1 MRILA
6 RRTRATV
13 TTLAAA
19 ATAVATSLLLST
31 SGVAAQGD
39 DPAGGVAAAQA
50 QARAADAAALTGGK
64 GPKPTIV
71 LVHGAW
77 ADASGWQVEIA
88 ALTKAGYPVVAPAN
102 PLRGLASDSAYLR
115 SLLQTIPGPVVLV
128 GHSYGGAVIT
138 NAATGLPNVK
148 ALVYVAAFV
157 PAAGEPVA
165 QLAAQF
171 PGSLITQD
179 ALDARPYTLADG
191 TGGVDLYLKASV
203 FRDAFAADLP
213 RGVTTVLQAAQ
224 RPFSLAA
231 FTEPSGD
238 PAWATIPSWYL
249 VATADHAIPPAAQ
262 RFMAQRA
269 GSTVSQVRSSHAALI
284 SHPAETVALIVKAA
298 RATR

>member
-1 MRILA
+1 MSTLTG
-6 RRTRATV
+6 RTRAAFTSLV
-13 TTLAAA
+13 AAGALAA
-19 ATAVATSLLLST
+19 SLLLSGAAPT
-31 SGVAAQGD
+31 SGGD
-39 DPAGGVAAAQA
+39 DPGGATAAAQA
-50 QARAADAAALTGGK
+50 KAAEAAALAGDRRV
-64 GPKPTIV
+64 PKPTIV

-88 ALTKAGYPVVAPAN
+88 ALTKAGYPVIAPAN
-102 PLRGLASDSAYLR
+102 PLRGLSSDSAYLR
-115 SLLQTIPGPVVLV
+115 SLLETIPGPVVLV

-148 ALVYVAAFV
+148 ALVYIAAFV

-165 QLAAQF
+165 QLAGQF
-171 PGSLITQD
+171 PGSLVTDD

-213 RGVTTVLQAAQ
+213 RSVTTVLASAQ
-224 RPFSLAA
+224 RPWSLAA
-231 FTEPSGD
+231 FTEPSGA
-238 PAWATIPSWYL
+238 PAWTTIPSWYL

-269 GSTVSQVRSSHAALI
+269 GSTVVEVRSSHAALI
-284 SHPAETVALIVKAA
+284 SHPAQTVALIVKAA
-298 RATR
+298 HSVR